1 MKFREFIL
9 EQKEKHAVLAFGR
22 MNPPTTGHAKL
33 VDKVKE
39 VAKSVGGSHHVV
51 LSHSQDPK
59 KNPLSA
65 KDKLKHAKRFF
76 PDTNLSTSN
85 KEHPTFLDQA
95 AKLHKSGVTH
105 LHMVAGSDRTEE
117 YKKKLA
123 QYNGTHE
130 GALFNYKKI
139 TVHSSGERDPDAEGT
154 EGMSASKMR
163 AHASSGNFKEFK
175 KGVPG
180 HVPEHHAKELF
191 HDVRKHMGVKES
203 VDDEFEE
210 LITEGVHDKGIF
222 KAVFLAGGPGS
233 GKDYVL
239 DNTLS
244 GHGMTEINSDKAL
257 EFLMDKKGLNKT
269 MPASEKIERD
279 LVRGRAKNMT
289 ELRQRLALQ
298 GRNGLIINGTGDDH
312 EKVKII
318 KSRLEELGY
327 DTSMIMVN
335 TRDEVSAS
343 RNVERGS
350 RGGRTVP
357 EDVRKQKWDAVQKAR
372 PELAKL
378 FGDRY
383 AEFDNSEDLRVARPE
398 IVQAKK
404 EELLNL
410 YKGVQKFMKAPPKAD
425 QAKEWVANELQKK
438 DTMPISKKTDAM
450 PHPDSAAST
459 EARKLGLE
467 YYGFGRY
474 GKDRKTLYRSV
485 HDKLVKVSDVEPQ
498 QPNIPISGSSMK
510 PQKKINEEFEELFE
524 AVTITINADT
534 PEEAAKAIK
543 LLTSNDEEE
552 QEVEESHFS
561 TNDALKILTLGR
573 MAEDV
578 LLTEKCW
585 DGYTAK
591 GMKKKGNR
599 MVPNCVPVSEAKKP
613 TALEK
618 FRQAAAERER
628 KHAEIEKNRSKDG
641 SGMTAAIDRLE
652 KQVNKEEVEQVNEI
666 SVDSASNY
674 IRKRTFGYVK
684 TMKGQVQ
691 PSDVYDKMSDKHQA
705 GINRAMDRVVKPVKE
720 EVKLDH
726 KHLLKDTSGK
736 VRTFML
742 RRSAAKEAHI
752 NGGVVH
758 KMGNGYVIKIKE
770 NEDAKS
776 TNQLFENQTNSI
788 TMPGQTSR
796 NSEGGRASEERN
808 CQEGY
813 NTGKITLSQIR
824 SKKEKVSE
832 SIDRG
837 IEPGLSMAQSGENFS
852 RPAGEKLNKKGKVVT
867 ELTGDETTASIG
879 DQKEDE
885 LKKKGISLMSFKKRN
900 YAL

>member
-9 EQKEKHAVLAFGR
+9 EATEKHAVMAFGR

-39 VAKSVGGSHHVV
+39 VAKSVDGSHHVV
-51 LSHSQDPK
+51 LSHSQDPS

-76 PDTNLSTSN
+76 PKTNLSTSDS
-85 KEHPTFLDQA
+85 EHPTFLHHA
-95 AKLHKSGVTH
+95 AKLHQQGVTH
-105 LHMVAGSDRTEE
+105 LHMVAGSDRTDE
-117 YKKKLA
+117 YEKKLA
-123 QYNGTHE
+123 QYNGKHK
-130 GALFNYKKI
+130 GALFNFKKI
-139 TVHSSGERDPDAEGT
+139 TVHSAGERDPDAEGA

-163 AHASSGNFKEFK
+163 GHAGTGNFKEFK

-191 HDVRKHMGVKES
+191 NDVRKHMGVKEG

-210 LITEGVHDKGIF
+210 LLTEGVHDKGIF

-239 DNTLS
+239 DNTLA

-279 LVRGRAKNMT
+279 LVRGRAKSMT

-312 EKVKII
+312 EKIKTI

-378 FGDRY
+378 FGDKY

-404 EELLNL
+404 DELLNL

-438 DTMPISKKTDAM
+438 DAMPISKKTDAM

-485 HDKLVKVSDVEPQ
+485 HDKLVKVSDAEPQ

-510 PQKKINEEFEELFE
+510 PQKKVNEEFEELFE
-524 AVTITINADT
+524 A
-534 PEEAAKAIK
+534 
-543 LLTSNDEEE
+543 
-552 QEVEESHFS
+552 
-561 TNDALKILTLGR
+561 
-573 MAEDV
+573 
-578 LLTEKCW
+578 CW

-628 KHAEIEKNRSKDG
+628 KHAEIEKNLSKDG

-691 PSDVYDKMSDKHQA
+691 PSDVYNKMSDKHKA
-705 GINRAMDRVVKPVKE
+705 GIDRAMDRVVKPVKE

-726 KHLLKDTSGK
+726 KHLLKDTGGK

-758 KMGNGYVIKIKE
+758 KMGSGYVIKIKE
-770 NEDAKS
+770 NENAKS

-788 TMPGQTSR
+788 AMREQTSR
-796 NSEGGRASEERN
+796 SSKGGRASEERN

-852 RPAGEKLNKKGKVVT
+852 RPAGEKLTKKGRVVT

-885 LKKKGISLMSFKKRN
+885 LKKKGIDLLSFRKRN

>member
-1 MKFREFIL
+1 MKFREFIQ
-9 EQKEKHAVLAFGR
+9 EAPEKHAVLAFGR

-85 KEHPTFLDQA
+85 KESPTFLDQA

-123 QYNGTHE
+123 QYNGSAK
-130 GALFNYKKI
+130 GALFNFKKI

-163 AHASSGNFKEFK
+163 AHASSGKFNEFK
-175 KGVPG
+175 KGIPS
-180 HVPEHHAKELF
+180 HVEPSHAKELYS
-191 HDVRKHMGVKES
+191 DVRKHMGIKES
-203 VDDEFEE
+203 VDEAFEE
-210 LITEGVHDKGIF
+210 LLNEGVHDKGIF

-239 DNTLS
+239 DNTLA
-244 GHGMTEINSDKAL
+244 GNGMVEINSDKAL
-257 EFLMDKKGLNKT
+257 EFLMDKKNLSKT

-312 EKVKII
+312 EKIKTI

-357 EDVRKQKWDAVQKAR
+357 EDIRKQKWDAVQKAR

-378 FGDRY
+378 FGDKY

-410 YKGVQKFMKAPPKAD
+410 YKGIQKFIKAPPKTD
-425 QAKEWVANELQKK
+425 QSKEWVANELQKK
-438 DTMPISKKTDAM
+438 DTMPIDKKTDAM
-450 PHPDSAAST
+450 PHPNSAAST

-485 HDKLVKVSDVEPQ
+485 HDKLVKVSDAEPQ

-510 PQKKINEEFEELFE
+510 SQKKINEEFEELFE
-524 AVTITINADT
+524 A
-534 PEEAAKAIK
+534 
-543 LLTSNDEEE
+543 
-552 QEVEESHFS
+552 
-561 TNDALKILTLGR
+561 
-573 MAEDV
+573 
-578 LLTEKCW
+578 
-585 DGYTAK
+585 
-591 GMKKKGNR
+591 
-599 MVPNCVPVSEAKKP
+599 KKP
-613 TALEK
+613 TALDK

-628 KHAEIEKNRSKDG
+628 KHAEIEKNLSKDG

-652 KQVNKEEVEQVNEI
+652 KQVNKEEVEPVNEI

-691 PSDVYDKMSDKHQA
+691 PSDVYNKMSDKHKA
-705 GINRAMDRVVKPVKE
+705 GISRAMDRVVKPVSEETHSPEDRGGADSYYGRPYNNPHKVGSQKHKDYHKGYHGTEFGQKDYGAPKNRMRE
-720 EVKLDH
+720 EVKLNN
-726 KHLLKDTSGK
+726 KHLLKDTNGK
-736 VRTFML
+736 VRTYML

-758 KMGNGYVIKIKE
+758 KMGKGYVIKIKE
-770 NEDAKS
+770 NEDVESAIK
-776 TNQLFENQTNSI
+776 LIKKQTER
-788 TMPGQTSR
+788 SR
-796 NSEGGRASEERN
+796 NSEGGRTSGERN
-808 CQEGY
+808 NQEGY

-885 LKKKGISLMSFKKRN
+885 LKKKGISLLSFRKRN

>member
-163 AHASSGNFKEFK
+163 SHASTGNFKEFK

-191 HDVRKHMGVKES
+191 HDVRKHMGVKEN

-357 EDVRKQKWDAVQKAR
+357 EDIRKQKWDAVQKAR

-378 FGDRY
+378 FGDKY

-404 EELLNL
+404 DELLNL

-450 PHPDSAAST
+450 PHPNSAAS
-459 EARKLGLE
+459 EQARKLGLE

-474 GKDRKTLYRSV
+474 GKDRKTTYRSV

-510 PQKKINEEFEELFE
+510 PQKKVNEEFEELFE

-691 PSDVYDKMSDKHQA
+691 PSDVYNKMSDKHKA
-705 GINRAMDRVVKPVKE
+705 GIDRAMDRVVKPVKE

-788 TMPGQTSR
+788 AMRGQTSR
-796 NSEGGRASEERN
+796 SSEGGRASEERN

-885 LKKKGISLMSFKKRN
+885 LKKKGISLLSFKKRN

>member
-1 MKFREFIL
+1 
-9 EQKEKHAVLAFGR
+9 
-22 MNPPTTGHAKL
+22 
-33 VDKVKE
+33 
-39 VAKSVGGSHHVV
+39 
-51 LSHSQDPK
+51 
-59 KNPLSA
+59 
-65 KDKLKHAKRFF
+65 
-76 PDTNLSTSN
+76 
-85 KEHPTFLDQA
+85 
-95 AKLHKSGVTH
+95 
-105 LHMVAGSDRTEE
+105 
-117 YKKKLA
+117 
-123 QYNGTHE
+123 
-130 GALFNYKKI
+130 
-139 TVHSSGERDPDAEGT
+139 
-154 EGMSASKMR
+154 
-163 AHASSGNFKEFK
+163 
-175 KGVPG
+175 
-180 HVPEHHAKELF
+180 
-191 HDVRKHMGVKES
+191 
-203 VDDEFEE
+203 
-210 LITEGVHDKGIF
+210 
-222 KAVFLAGGPGS
+222 
-233 GKDYVL
+233 
-239 DNTLS
+239 
-244 GHGMTEINSDKAL
+244 
-257 EFLMDKKGLNKT
+257 

-312 EKVKII
+312 EKIKTI

-357 EDVRKQKWDAVQKAR
+357 EDIRKQKWDAVQKAR

-378 FGDRY
+378 FGDKY

-410 YKGVQKFMKAPPKAD
+410 YKGIQKFIKAPPKTD
-425 QAKEWVANELQKK
+425 QSKEWVANELQKK
-438 DTMPISKKTDAM
+438 DTMPIDKKTDAM
-450 PHPDSAAST
+450 PHPNSAAST

-485 HDKLVKVSDVEPQ
+485 HDKLVKVSDAEPS

-510 PQKKINEEFEELFE
+510 SQKKINEEFEELFE
-524 AVTITINADT
+524 A
-534 PEEAAKAIK
+534 
-543 LLTSNDEEE
+543 
-552 QEVEESHFS
+552 
-561 TNDALKILTLGR
+561 
-573 MAEDV
+573 
-578 LLTEKCW
+578 
-585 DGYTAK
+585 
-591 GMKKKGNR
+591 
-599 MVPNCVPVSEAKKP
+599 KKP
-613 TALEK
+613 TALDK
-618 FRQAAAERER
+618 FRAAAAEREK
-628 KHAEIEKNRSKDG
+628 KHDEIEAKRKEAAAQGKENM
-641 SGMTAAIDRLE
+641 SGAIDRLE

-674 IRKRTFGYVK
+674 IKKRTFGYVK

-691 PSDVYDKMSDKHQA
+691 PSDVYNKMSDKHKA
-705 GINRAMDRVVKPVKE
+705 GIDRAMDRVVKPVKE
-720 EVKLDH
+720 EVKLNH

-758 KMGNGYVIKIKE
+758 KMGKGYVIKIKE

-776 TNQLFENQTNSI
+776 TNQLFENQTER
-788 TMPGQTSR
+788 SR
-796 NSEGGRASEERN
+796 NSEGGKASGERN
-808 CQEGY
+808 NQEGY

-852 RPAGEKLNKKGKVVT
+852 RPAGEKLNKKGRVVT

-885 LKKKGISLMSFKKRN
+885 LKKKGIDLLSFRKRN

>member
-1 MKFREFIL
+1 MKFREFIQ
-9 EQKEKHAVLAFGR
+9 EAPEKHAVLAFGR

-85 KEHPTFLDQA
+85 KESPTFLDQA

-123 QYNGTHE
+123 QYNGSAK
-130 GALFNYKKI
+130 GALFNFKKI

-163 AHASSGNFKEFK
+163 SHASTGNFKEFK
-175 KGVPG
+175 KGIPS
-180 HVPEHHAKELF
+180 HVEPSHAKELYS
-191 HDVRKHMGVKES
+191 DVRKHMGIKES
-203 VDDEFEE
+203 VDEAFEE
-210 LITEGVHDKGIF
+210 LLNEGVHDKGIF

-312 EKVKII
+312 EKIKTI

-438 DTMPISKKTDAM
+438 DTMPIDKKTDAM
-450 PHPDSAAST
+450 PHPNSAAST

-524 AVTITINADT
+524 A
-534 PEEAAKAIK
+534 
-543 LLTSNDEEE
+543 
-552 QEVEESHFS
+552 
-561 TNDALKILTLGR
+561 
-573 MAEDV
+573 
-578 LLTEKCW
+578 
-585 DGYTAK
+585 
-591 GMKKKGNR
+591 
-599 MVPNCVPVSEAKKP
+599 KKP
-613 TALEK
+613 TALDK

-674 IRKRTFGYVK
+674 IKKRTFGYVK

-691 PSDVYDKMSDKHQA
+691 PSDVYNKMSDKHKA
-705 GINRAMDRVVKPVKE
+705 GISRAMDRVVKPVKE
-720 EVKLDH
+720 EVKLNH

-788 TMPGQTSR
+788 AMRGQTSR
-796 NSEGGRASEERN
+796 SSEGGRASEERN

-852 RPAGEKLNKKGKVVT
+852 RPAGEKLNKKGRVVT

-885 LKKKGISLMSFKKRN
+885 LKKKGIDLLSFRKRN

>member
-1 MKFREFIL
+1 MKFREFIQ
-9 EQKEKHAVLAFGR
+9 EAPEKHAVLAFGR

-85 KEHPTFLDQA
+85 KESPTFLDQA

-123 QYNGTHE
+123 QYNGSAK
-130 GALFNYKKI
+130 GALFNFKKI

-163 AHASSGNFKEFK
+163 SHASTGNFKEFK
-175 KGVPG
+175 KGIPS
-180 HVPEHHAKELF
+180 HVEPSHAKELYS
-191 HDVRKHMGVKES
+191 DVRKHMGIKES
-203 VDDEFEE
+203 VDEAFEE
-210 LITEGVHDKGIF
+210 LLNEGVHDKGIF

-239 DNTLS
+239 DNTLA
-244 GHGMTEINSDKAL
+244 GNGMVEINSDKAL
-257 EFLMDKKGLNKT
+257 EFLMDKKNLSKT

-312 EKVKII
+312 EKIKTI

-378 FGDRY
+378 FGDKY

-410 YKGVQKFMKAPPKAD
+410 YKGIQKFIKAPPKTD
-425 QAKEWVANELQKK
+425 QSKEWVANELQKK
-438 DTMPISKKTDAM
+438 DTMPIDKKTDAM
-450 PHPDSAAST
+450 PHPNSAAST

-485 HDKLVKVSDVEPQ
+485 HDKLVKVSDAEPQ

-510 PQKKINEEFEELFE
+510 SQKKINEEFEELFE
-524 AVTITINADT
+524 A
-534 PEEAAKAIK
+534 
-543 LLTSNDEEE
+543 
-552 QEVEESHFS
+552 
-561 TNDALKILTLGR
+561 
-573 MAEDV
+573 
-578 LLTEKCW
+578 
-585 DGYTAK
+585 
-591 GMKKKGNR
+591 
-599 MVPNCVPVSEAKKP
+599 KKP
-613 TALEK
+613 TALDK
-618 FRQAAAERER
+618 FRAAAAEREK
-628 KHAEIEKNRSKDG
+628 KHDEIEAKRKEAAAQGKENM
-641 SGMTAAIDRLE
+641 SGAIDRLE

-674 IRKRTFGYVK
+674 IKKRTFGYVK

-691 PSDVYDKMSDKHQA
+691 PSDVYNKMSDKHQA

-726 KHLLKDTSGK
+726 KNLLKDYNGK
-736 VRTFML
+736 VKTFML
-742 RRSAAKEAHI
+742 RRSAAKESHI

-758 KMGNGYVIKIKE
+758 KMGKGYVIKIKE

-776 TNQLFENQTNSI
+776 TNQLFENQTER
-788 TMPGQTSR
+788 SR
-796 NSEGGRASEERN
+796 NSEGGKASGERN
-808 CQEGY
+808 NQEGY

-852 RPAGEKLNKKGKVVT
+852 RPAGEKLTKKGRVVT

-885 LKKKGISLMSFKKRN
+885 LKKKGIDLLSFRKRN

>member
-652 KQVNKEEVEQVNEI
+652 KQVNKEEVEPVNEI

-691 PSDVYDKMSDKHQA
+691 PSDVYNKMSDKHKA
-705 GINRAMDRVVKPVKE
+705 GIDRAMDRVVKPVKE

-852 RPAGEKLNKKGKVVT
+852 RPAGEKLNKKGRVVT

>member
-1 MKFREFIL
+1 MKFREFIQ
-9 EQKEKHAVLAFGR
+9 EAPEKHAVLAFGR

-85 KEHPTFLDQA
+85 KESPTFLDQA

-123 QYNGTHE
+123 QYNGSAK
-130 GALFNYKKI
+130 GALFNFKKI

-163 AHASSGNFKEFK
+163 SHASTGNFKEFK
-175 KGVPG
+175 KGIPS
-180 HVPEHHAKELF
+180 HVEPSHAKELYS
-191 HDVRKHMGVKES
+191 DVRKHMGIKES
-203 VDDEFEE
+203 VDEAFEE
-210 LITEGVHDKGIF
+210 LLNEGVHDKGIF

-239 DNTLS
+239 DNTLA
-244 GHGMTEINSDKAL
+244 GNGMVEINSDKAL
-257 EFLMDKKGLNKT
+257 EFLMDKKNLSKT

-312 EKVKII
+312 EKIKII

-378 FGDRY
+378 FGDKY

-410 YKGVQKFMKAPPKAD
+410 YKGIQKFIKAPPKTD
-425 QAKEWVANELQKK
+425 QSKEWVANELQKK
-438 DTMPISKKTDAM
+438 DTMPIDKKTDAM
-450 PHPDSAAST
+450 PHPNSAAST

-485 HDKLVKVSDVEPQ
+485 HDKLVKVSDAEPQ

-510 PQKKINEEFEELFE
+510 SQKKINEEFEELFE
-524 AVTITINADT
+524 A
-534 PEEAAKAIK
+534 
-543 LLTSNDEEE
+543 
-552 QEVEESHFS
+552 
-561 TNDALKILTLGR
+561 
-573 MAEDV
+573 
-578 LLTEKCW
+578 
-585 DGYTAK
+585 
-591 GMKKKGNR
+591 
-599 MVPNCVPVSEAKKP
+599 KKP
-613 TALEK
+613 TALDK
-618 FRQAAAERER
+618 FRAAAAEREK
-628 KHAEIEKNRSKDG
+628 KHDEIEAKRKEAAAQGKENM
-641 SGMTAAIDRLE
+641 SGAIDRLE

-674 IRKRTFGYVK
+674 IKKRTFGYVK

-691 PSDVYDKMSDKHQA
+691 PSDVYNKMSDKHQA

-726 KHLLKDTSGK
+726 KNLLKDYNGK
-736 VRTFML
+736 VKTFML
-742 RRSAAKEAHI
+742 RRSAAKESHI

-758 KMGNGYVIKIKE
+758 KMGKGYVIKIKE

-776 TNQLFENQTNSI
+776 TNQLFENQTER
-788 TMPGQTSR
+788 SR
-796 NSEGGRASEERN
+796 NSEGGRTSGERN
-808 CQEGY
+808 NQEGY

-852 RPAGEKLNKKGKVVT
+852 RPAGEKLTKKGRVVT

-885 LKKKGISLMSFKKRN
+885 LKKKGIDLLSFRKRN

>member
-9 EQKEKHAVLAFGR
+9 EATEKHAVMAFGR

-39 VAKSVGGSHHVV
+39 VAKSVDGSHHVV
-51 LSHSQDPK
+51 LSHSQDPS

-76 PDTNLSTSN
+76 PKTNLSTSDS
-85 KEHPTFLDQA
+85 EHPTFLHHA
-95 AKLHKSGVTH
+95 AKLHQQGVTH
-105 LHMVAGSDRTEE
+105 LHMVAGSDRTDE

-123 QYNGTHE
+123 QYNGKHK
-130 GALFNYKKI
+130 GALFNFKKI
-139 TVHSSGERDPDAEGT
+139 TVHSAGERDPDAEGA

-163 AHASSGNFKEFK
+163 GHAGTGNFKEFK

-191 HDVRKHMGVKES
+191 NDVRKHMGVKEG

-210 LITEGVHDKGIF
+210 LLTEGVHDKGIF

-239 DNTLS
+239 DNTLA

-279 LVRGRAKNMT
+279 LVRGRAKSMT

-312 EKVKII
+312 EKIKTI

-378 FGDRY
+378 FGDKY

-404 EELLNL
+404 DELLNL

-438 DTMPISKKTDAM
+438 DAMPISKKTDAM

-485 HDKLVKVSDVEPQ
+485 HDKLVKVSDAEPQ

-510 PQKKINEEFEELFE
+510 PQKKVNEEFEELFE
-524 AVTITINADT
+524 A
-534 PEEAAKAIK
+534 
-543 LLTSNDEEE
+543 
-552 QEVEESHFS
+552 
-561 TNDALKILTLGR
+561 
-573 MAEDV
+573 
-578 LLTEKCW
+578 CW

-628 KHAEIEKNRSKDG
+628 KHAEIEKNLSKDG

-691 PSDVYDKMSDKHQA
+691 PSDVYNKMSDKHKA
-705 GINRAMDRVVKPVKE
+705 GIDRAMDRVVKPVKE

-726 KHLLKDTSGK
+726 KHLLKDTGGK

-758 KMGNGYVIKIKE
+758 KMGSGYVIKIKE
-770 NEDAKS
+770 NENAKS
-776 TNQLFENQTNSI
+776 TNQLFENQTERSRN
-788 TMPGQTSR
+788 TSG

-808 CQEGY
+808 YQEGY

-852 RPAGEKLNKKGKVVT
+852 RPAGEKLTKKGRVVT

-885 LKKKGISLMSFKKRN
+885 LKKKGIDLLSFRKRN

>member
-1 MKFREFIL
+1 MKFREFIQ

-163 AHASSGNFKEFK
+163 SHASTGNFKEFK

-191 HDVRKHMGVKES
+191 HDVRKHMGVKEN

-239 DNTLS
+239 DNTLA

-357 EDVRKQKWDAVQKAR
+357 EDIRKQKWDAVQKAR

-378 FGDRY
+378 FGDKY

-404 EELLNL
+404 DELLNL

-450 PHPDSAAST
+450 PHPNSAAS
-459 EARKLGLE
+459 EQARKLGLE

-474 GKDRKTLYRSV
+474 GKDRKTTYRSV

-691 PSDVYDKMSDKHQA
+691 PSDVYNKMSDKHKA
-705 GINRAMDRVVKPVKE
+705 GISRAMDRVVKPVKE

-788 TMPGQTSR
+788 AMRGQTSR

-885 LKKKGISLMSFKKRN
+885 LKKKGISLLSFKKRN

>member
-652 KQVNKEEVEQVNEI
+652 KQVNKEEVEPVNEI

-691 PSDVYDKMSDKHQA
+691 PSDVYNKMSDKHQA

>member
-1 MKFREFIL
+1 MKFREFIQ
-9 EQKEKHAVLAFGR
+9 EAPEKHAVLAFGR

-85 KEHPTFLDQA
+85 KESPTFLDQA

-123 QYNGTHE
+123 QYNGSAK
-130 GALFNYKKI
+130 GALFNFKKI

-163 AHASSGNFKEFK
+163 SHASTGNFKEFK
-175 KGVPG
+175 KGIPS
-180 HVPEHHAKELF
+180 HVEPSHAKELYS
-191 HDVRKHMGVKES
+191 DVRKHMGIKES
-203 VDDEFEE
+203 VDEAFEE
-210 LITEGVHDKGIF
+210 LLNEGVHDKGIF

-239 DNTLS
+239 DNTLA
-244 GHGMTEINSDKAL
+244 GNGMVEINSDKAL
-257 EFLMDKKGLNKT
+257 EFLMDKKNLSKT

-312 EKVKII
+312 EKIKTI

-357 EDVRKQKWDAVQKAR
+357 EDIRKQKWDAVQKAR

-378 FGDRY
+378 FGDKY

-410 YKGVQKFMKAPPKAD
+410 YKGIQKFIKAPPKTD
-425 QAKEWVANELQKK
+425 QSKEWVANELQKK
-438 DTMPISKKTDAM
+438 DTMPIDKKTDAM
-450 PHPDSAAST
+450 PHPNSAAST

-485 HDKLVKVSDVEPQ
+485 HDKLVKVSDAEPQ

-510 PQKKINEEFEELFE
+510 SQKKINEEFEELFE
-524 AVTITINADT
+524 A
-534 PEEAAKAIK
+534 
-543 LLTSNDEEE
+543 
-552 QEVEESHFS
+552 
-561 TNDALKILTLGR
+561 
-573 MAEDV
+573 
-578 LLTEKCW
+578 
-585 DGYTAK
+585 
-591 GMKKKGNR
+591 
-599 MVPNCVPVSEAKKP
+599 KKP
-613 TALEK
+613 TALDK
-618 FRQAAAERER
+618 FRAAAAEREK
-628 KHAEIEKNRSKDG
+628 KHDEIEAKRKEAAAQGKENM
-641 SGMTAAIDRLE
+641 SGAIDRLE

-674 IRKRTFGYVK
+674 IKKRTFGYVK

-691 PSDVYDKMSDKHQA
+691 PSDVYNKMSDKHQA

-726 KHLLKDTSGK
+726 KNLLKDYNGK
-736 VRTFML
+736 VKTFML
-742 RRSAAKEAHI
+742 RRSAAKESHI

-758 KMGNGYVIKIKE
+758 KMGKGYVIKIKE

-776 TNQLFENQTNSI
+776 TNQLFENQTER
-788 TMPGQTSR
+788 SR
-796 NSEGGRASEERN
+796 NSEGGRTSGERN
-808 CQEGY
+808 NQEGY

-852 RPAGEKLNKKGKVVT
+852 RPAGEKLNKKGRVVT

-885 LKKKGISLMSFKKRN
+885 LKKKGIDLLSFRKRN

>member
-1 MKFREFIL
+1 MKFREFIQ
-9 EQKEKHAVLAFGR
+9 EAPEKHAVLAFGR

-85 KEHPTFLDQA
+85 KESPTFLDQA

-123 QYNGTHE
+123 QYNGSAK
-130 GALFNYKKI
+130 GALFNFKKI

-163 AHASSGNFKEFK
+163 SHASTGNFKEFK
-175 KGVPG
+175 KGIPS
-180 HVPEHHAKELF
+180 HVEPSHAKELYS
-191 HDVRKHMGVKES
+191 DVRKHMGIKES
-203 VDDEFEE
+203 VDEAFEE
-210 LITEGVHDKGIF
+210 LLNEGVHDKGIF

-239 DNTLS
+239 DNTLA
-244 GHGMTEINSDKAL
+244 GNGMVEINSDKAL
-257 EFLMDKKGLNKT
+257 EFLMDKKNLSKT

-312 EKVKII
+312 EKIKTI

-378 FGDRY
+378 FGDKY

-410 YKGVQKFMKAPPKAD
+410 YKGIQKFIKAPPKTD
-425 QAKEWVANELQKK
+425 QSKEWVANELQKK
-438 DTMPISKKTDAM
+438 DTMPIDKKTDAM
-450 PHPDSAAST
+450 PHPNSVAST

-485 HDKLVKVSDVEPQ
+485 HDKLVKVSDAEPQ

-510 PQKKINEEFEELFE
+510 SQKKINEEFEELFE
-524 AVTITINADT
+524 A
-534 PEEAAKAIK
+534 
-543 LLTSNDEEE
+543 
-552 QEVEESHFS
+552 
-561 TNDALKILTLGR
+561 
-573 MAEDV
+573 
-578 LLTEKCW
+578 
-585 DGYTAK
+585 
-591 GMKKKGNR
+591 
-599 MVPNCVPVSEAKKP
+599 KKP
-613 TALEK
+613 TALDK
-618 FRQAAAERER
+618 FRAAAAEREK
-628 KHAEIEKNRSKDG
+628 KHNEIEAKRKEAAAQGKENM
-641 SGMTAAIDRLE
+641 SGAIDRLE

-674 IRKRTFGYVK
+674 IKKRTFGYVK

-691 PSDVYDKMSDKHQA
+691 PSDVYNKMSDKHQA

-726 KHLLKDTSGK
+726 KNLLKDYNGK
-736 VRTFML
+736 VKTFML
-742 RRSAAKEAHI
+742 RRSAAKESHI

-758 KMGNGYVIKIKE
+758 KMGKGYVIKIKE
-770 NEDAKS
+770 NEDVESAIK
-776 TNQLFENQTNSI
+776 LIKKQTERS
-788 TMPGQTSR
+788 G
-796 NSEGGRASEERN
+796 NSEGGRTSGERN
-808 CQEGY
+808 NQEGY

-852 RPAGEKLNKKGKVVT
+852 RPAGEKLNKKGRVVT

-885 LKKKGISLMSFKKRN
+885 LKKKGIDLLSFRKRN

>member
-1 MKFREFIL
+1 MKFREFIQ
-9 EQKEKHAVLAFGR
+9 EAPEKHAVLAFGR

-85 KEHPTFLDQA
+85 KESPTFLDQA

-105 LHMVAGSDRTEE
+105 LHMVAGSDRKEE

-123 QYNGTHE
+123 QYNGSAK
-130 GALFNYKKI
+130 GALFNFKKI

-163 AHASSGNFKEFK
+163 SHASTGNFKEFK
-175 KGVPG
+175 KGIPS
-180 HVPEHHAKELF
+180 HVEPSHAKELYS
-191 HDVRKHMGVKES
+191 DVRKHMGIKES
-203 VDDEFEE
+203 VDEAFEE
-210 LITEGVHDKGIF
+210 LLNEGVHDKGIF

-239 DNTLS
+239 DNTLA
-244 GHGMTEINSDKAL
+244 GNGMVEINSDKAL
-257 EFLMDKKGLNKT
+257 EFLMDKKNLSKT

-312 EKVKII
+312 EKIKTI

-378 FGDRY
+378 FGDKY

-410 YKGVQKFMKAPPKAD
+410 YKGIQKFIKAPPKTD
-425 QAKEWVANELQKK
+425 QSKEWVANELQKK
-438 DTMPISKKTDAM
+438 DTMPIDKKTDAI
-450 PHPDSAAST
+450 PHPNSAAST

-485 HDKLVKVSDVEPQ
+485 HDKLVKVSDAEPS

-510 PQKKINEEFEELFE
+510 SQKKINEEFEELFE
-524 AVTITINADT
+524 A
-534 PEEAAKAIK
+534 
-543 LLTSNDEEE
+543 
-552 QEVEESHFS
+552 
-561 TNDALKILTLGR
+561 
-573 MAEDV
+573 
-578 LLTEKCW
+578 
-585 DGYTAK
+585 
-591 GMKKKGNR
+591 
-599 MVPNCVPVSEAKKP
+599 KKP
-613 TALEK
+613 TALDK
-618 FRQAAAERER
+618 FRQAAAEREK
-628 KHAEIEKNRSKDG
+628 KHDEIEAKRKEAAAQGKENM
-641 SGMTAAIDRLE
+641 SGAIDRLE
-652 KQVNKEEVEQVNEI
+652 KQVNKEEVEKVNEI

-674 IRKRTFGYVK
+674 IKKRTFGYVK

-691 PSDVYDKMSDKHQA
+691 PSDVYNKMSDKHQA

-726 KHLLKDTSGK
+726 KNLLKDYNGK
-736 VRTFML
+736 VKTFML

-788 TMPGQTSR
+788 AMRGQTSR
-796 NSEGGRASEERN
+796 SSKGGRASEERN

-852 RPAGEKLNKKGKVVT
+852 RPAGEKLTKKGRVVT

-885 LKKKGISLMSFKKRN
+885 LKKKGISLLSFRKRN

>member
-9 EQKEKHAVLAFGR
+9 EATEKHAVMAFGR

-39 VAKSVGGSHHVV
+39 VAKSVDGSHHVV
-51 LSHSQDPK
+51 LSHSQDPS

-76 PDTNLSTSN
+76 PKTNLSTSDS
-85 KEHPTFLDQA
+85 EHPTFLHHA
-95 AKLHKSGVTH
+95 AKLHQQGVTH
-105 LHMVAGSDRTEE
+105 LHMVAGSDRTDE

-123 QYNGTHE
+123 QYNGKHK
-130 GALFNYKKI
+130 GALFNFKKI
-139 TVHSSGERDPDAEGT
+139 TVHSAGERDPDAEGA

-163 AHASSGNFKEFK
+163 GHAGTGNFKEFK

-191 HDVRKHMGVKES
+191 NDVRKHMGVKEG

-210 LITEGVHDKGIF
+210 LLTEGVHDKGIF

-239 DNTLS
+239 DNTLA

-257 EFLMDKKGLNKT
+257 EFLMDKKNLSKT

-279 LVRGRAKNMT
+279 LVRGRAKSMT

-312 EKVKII
+312 EKIKTI

-378 FGDRY
+378 FGDKY

-404 EELLNL
+404 DELLNL

-438 DTMPISKKTDAM
+438 DTMVIDKKTDAM

-485 HDKLVKVSDVEPQ
+485 HDKLVKVSDEEPQ

-510 PQKKINEEFEELFE
+510 PQKKVNEEFEELFE
-524 AVTITINADT
+524 A
-534 PEEAAKAIK
+534 
-543 LLTSNDEEE
+543 
-552 QEVEESHFS
+552 
-561 TNDALKILTLGR
+561 
-573 MAEDV
+573 
-578 LLTEKCW
+578 CW

-628 KHAEIEKNRSKDG
+628 KHAEIEKNLSKDG

-652 KQVNKEEVEQVNEI
+652 KQVNREEVELDEV
-666 SVDSASNY
+666 SDTLAASY
-674 IRKRTFGYVK
+674 VKKRTSGYVK

-691 PSDVYDKMSDKHQA
+691 PSDVYNKMSDKHKA
-705 GINRAMDRVVKPVKE
+705 GIGRAMDRIVKPVKE

-726 KHLLKDTSGK
+726 KHLLKDTNGK
-736 VRTFML
+736 VRTYML

-758 KMGNGYVIKIKE
+758 KMGSGYVIKIKE
-770 NEDAKS
+770 NENAKS
-776 TNQLFENQTNSI
+776 TNQLFENQTERSRN
-788 TMPGQTSR
+788 TSG

-808 CQEGY
+808 YQEGY

-852 RPAGEKLNKKGKVVT
+852 RPAGEKLTKKGRVVT

-885 LKKKGISLMSFKKRN
+885 LKKKGIDLLSFRKRN

>member
-1 MKFREFIL
+1 MKFREFIQ

-76 PDTNLSTSN
+76 PDTNLSTSS
-85 KEHPTFLDQA
+85 KEHPTFLDHA

-105 LHMVAGSDRTEE
+105 LHMVAGSDRKEE

-130 GALFNYKKI
+130 GALFNFKKI

-163 AHASSGNFKEFK
+163 SHASTGNFKEFK

-191 HDVRKHMGVKES
+191 NDVRKHMGVKES

-210 LITEGVHDKGIF
+210 LLTEGVHDKGIF

-239 DNTLS
+239 DNTLA

-312 EKVKII
+312 EKIKTI

-378 FGDRY
+378 FGDKY

-438 DTMPISKKTDAM
+438 DVMPISKKTDAM
-450 PHPDSAAST
+450 PHPNSAAA
-459 EARKLGLE
+459 EQARKLGLE

-474 GKDRKTLYRSV
+474 GKDRKTTYRSV

-561 TNDALKILTLGR
+561 NNDALKILTLGK
-573 MAEDV
+573 MTEDV

-585 DGYTAK
+585 DGYAAK

-618 FRQAAAERER
+618 FRAAAAERER

-652 KQVNKEEVEQVNEI
+652 KHLN
-666 SVDSASNY
+666 
-674 IRKRTFGYVK
+674 
-684 TMKGQVQ
+684 
-691 PSDVYDKMSDKHQA
+691 
-705 GINRAMDRVVKPVKE
+705 KE
-720 EVKLDH
+720 EVKLNH

-736 VRTFML
+736 VRTYML

-788 TMPGQTSR
+788 TMRGQTSR

-808 CQEGY
+808 CQEGH

-852 RPAGEKLNKKGKVVT
+852 RPAGEKLTKKGRVVT

>member
-1 MKFREFIL
+1 MKFREFIQ

-33 VDKVKE
+33 VDKVKD

-95 AKLHKSGVTH
+95 SKLHKSGVTH

-123 QYNGTHE
+123 QYNGKHE
-130 GALFNYKKI
+130 GALFNFKKI

-163 AHASSGNFKEFK
+163 SHASTGKFNEFK
-175 KGVPG
+175 KGIPS
-180 HVPEHHAKELF
+180 HVQPHHAKELYN
-191 HDVRKHMGVKES
+191 DVRKHMGLKES
-203 VDDEFEE
+203 IAEDARVPKKPGQPDKSDKHSDLYTDEDPKGTIHGLKFATPEDAKASVSKIKSSGRSHAHKIQAAIAMEQRAKVMGKASAAAIYRSFINSMKDKTEKMNEDFEE
-210 LITEGVHDKGIF
+210 MLIEGVHDKGIF
-222 KAVFLAGGPGS
+222 KAIFLAGGPGS

-244 GHGMTEINSDKAL
+244 GHGLTEINSDKAL

-279 LVRGRAKNMT
+279 VERGKAKNMT

-312 EKVKII
+312 EKIKVI

-327 DTSMIMVN
+327 DTSMVLVN

-343 RNVERGS
+343 RNVERGT

-357 EDVRKQKWDAVQKAR
+357 ENIRKQKWDAVQNSR

-378 FGDRY
+378 FGDKY
-383 AEFDNSEDLRVARPE
+383 VEFENSDDLRVARPE
-398 IVQAKK
+398 VVQAKK

-410 YKGVQKFMKAPPKAD
+410 YKGIQKFMKAPPKSE
-425 QAKEWVANELQKK
+425 QASGWVANELKKK
-438 DTMPISKKTDAM
+438 DTMVVDKKTDST
-450 PHPDSAAST
+450 PHPNTAASN

-485 HDKLVKVSDVEPQ
+485 HDKLVKVSDEEPQ

-510 PQKKINEEFEELFE
+510 PQNKVNEEFEELFE
-524 AVTITINADT
+524 
-534 PEEAAKAIK
+534 
-543 LLTSNDEEE
+543 
-552 QEVEESHFS
+552 
-561 TNDALKILTLGR
+561 R
-573 MAEDV
+573 
-578 LLTEKCW
+578 CW
-585 DGYTAK
+585 DGYTAR

-599 MVPNCVPVSEAKKP
+599 MVPNCVPVSEAKRP
-613 TALEK
+613 TALER
-618 FRQAAAERER
+618 FRAAADERER
-628 KHAEIEKNRSKDG
+628 KHDAIEAKRKADAAQGKENL
-641 SGMTAAIDRLE
+641 SGAIDRLNN
-652 KQVNKEEVEQVNEI
+652 QLN
-666 SVDSASNY
+666 
-674 IRKRTFGYVK
+674 
-684 TMKGQVQ
+684 
-691 PSDVYDKMSDKHQA
+691 
-705 GINRAMDRVVKPVKE
+705 KE
-720 EVKLDH
+720 EVKLND
-726 KHLLKDTSGK
+726 KHLLKDDGGK
-736 VRTFML
+736 VRKYML
-742 RRSAAKEAHI
+742 RRAAAKEAHI

-770 NEDAKS
+770 NENVTS
-776 TNQLFENQTNSI
+776 TNEFFQEQTKRSGGTSSDGSGESCGNSK
-788 TMPGQTSR
+788 
-796 NSEGGRASEERN
+796 A
-808 CQEGY
+808 
-813 NTGKITLSQIR
+813 KITLSQIR

-852 RPAGEKLNKKGKVVT
+852 RPAGEKLTKKGRVVT

-885 LKKKGISLMSFKKRN
+885 LKKKGISLLSFKKRN